1 MIHPQTDHVRFH
13 HQMVQQR
20 LFSPCNVCI
29 GQIAMAS
36 KTILS
41 TVVDIEFV
49 SMICMFIVGWSNDPS
64 DRILISYSTQSSMNM
79 FLPCNGDTTSI
90 IYLVVVIRDR
100 LDSVIEAPLP
110 SVAIERDTFSVNNLL
125 DGLLGGSST
134 NLNNDPVV
142 QSLSSGNPNTVSQ
155 VLTSVS
161 GAVNGMNEENIQQ
174 AVESNRLLFCHFIS
188 DLTRVSRWNTSDN
201 HLSFIV
207 ICIAFNISNR

>member
-1 MIHPQTDHVRFH
+1 
-13 HQMVQQR
+13 
-20 LFSPCNVCI
+20 
-29 GQIAMAS
+29 MAS

-41 TVVDIEFV
+41 TVVDIKFV
-49 SMICMFIVGWSNDPS
+49 SMICMFIVGRSNDPS
-64 DRILISYSTQSSMNM
+64 DRMLISYSTQSSMNM

-110 SVAIERDTFSVNNLL
+110 SVAIERDTSSVNNLL

-174 AVESNRLLFCHFIS
+174 AVESNFLLFCHFIS

-201 HLSFIV
+201 HLSLIV
-207 ICIAFNISNR
+207 ICIAFNIST